1 MRNVA
6 IIQARVGSTRLPG
19 KVLLDLSGKTVLG
32 RVVERVGRM
41 KNVKDMV
48 VATSIVESDD
58 AIEAECRRLG
68 VPCFRGSEDDVL
80 ERFKGAADTM
90 GAEQCTRI
98 TADCPLID
106 PGVSDDIITRFE
118 AANPP
123 VDYASNKI
131 PQSFPRGLDTEVFSR
146 YALDLAAKW
155 AKKPYHRTHVTAYMY
170 ETPEIFTLLSVVSD
184 VDRAS
189 WRWTLDT
196 PEDLAFIRA
205 VYERLVDSKPEF
217 TWLDVVALIEA
228 EPKLAEINAHVV
240 QKEIAEG

>member
-1 MRNVA
+1 MRSVA
-6 IIQARVGSTRLPG
+6 IVQARVGSTRLPG
-19 KVLLDLSGKTVLG
+19 KVLLDLCGKTVLG

-41 KNVKDMV
+41 KKVKDLV
-48 VATSIVESDD
+48 VATSTVESDD
-58 AIEAECRRLG
+58 AIEEECRRLG

-80 ERFKGAADTM
+80 DRFKGAADTM
-90 GAEQCTRI
+90 GAEQCVRI

-106 PGVSDDIITRFE
+106 PGVSDDIISAFE
-118 AANPP
+118 AADPP

-170 ETPEIFTLLSVVSD
+170 ETPEIFTLLPVTSD
-184 VDRAS
+184 VDRAD

-205 VYERLVDSKPEF
+205 VYERLDGKPEF
-217 TWLDVVALIEA
+217 TWLDVVKLIEA

-240 QKEIAEG
+240 QKEISEG

>member
-1 MRNVA
+1 MRSVA

-19 KVLLDLSGKTVLG
+19 KVLLDLAGKTVLG

-41 KNVKDMV
+41 QRVKDMV
-48 VATSIVESDD
+48 VATSSLETDD
-58 AIEAECRRLG
+58 AIEDECRRLG

-80 ERFKGAADTM
+80 DRFKGAADTM
-90 GAEQCTRI
+90 SAEQCVRI

-106 PGVSDDIITRFE
+106 PGVSDDIIEQFE
-118 AANPP
+118 AADPP

-170 ETPEIFTLLSVVSD
+170 QTPEIFTVLSVTSD
-184 VDRAS
+184 VDRAG
-189 WRWTLDT
+189 WRWTIDT
-196 PEDLAFIRA
+196 PEDLAFVRS
-205 VYERLVDSKPEF
+205 VYERMEGKPEF
-217 TWLDVVALIEA
+217 TWLDVVKLVESD
-228 EPKLAEINAHVV
+228 PKLAAINANVV
-240 QKEIAEG
+240 QKEIEEG

>member
-1 MRNVA
+1 MRTVA
-6 IIQARVGSTRLPG
+6 IIQARLGSTRLPG
-19 KVLLDLSGKTVLG
+19 KVLLDLGGKTVLG

-41 KNVKDMV
+41 KTVKDLV
-48 VATSIVESDD
+48 VATSSLESDD

-68 VPCFRGSEDDVL
+68 VPCFRGSEEDVL
-80 ERFKGAADTM
+80 DRFRGAADTM
-90 GAEQCTRI
+90 EAEQCVRI

-106 PGVSDDIITRFE
+106 PGVSDDIVAQFE
-118 AANPP
+118 AADPP

-146 YALDLAAKW
+146 YALDLAVKW

-170 ETPEIFTLLSVVSD
+170 QTPEIFTMLSVVSD

-196 PEDLAFIRA
+196 PEDLTFIRA
-205 VYERLVDSKPEF
+205 VYEALEGKPDF
-217 TWLDVVALIEA
+217 DWLDVVALVEA
-228 EPKLAEINAHVV
+228 DPMLAAINAHVV
-240 QKEIAEG
+240 QKEIEEG